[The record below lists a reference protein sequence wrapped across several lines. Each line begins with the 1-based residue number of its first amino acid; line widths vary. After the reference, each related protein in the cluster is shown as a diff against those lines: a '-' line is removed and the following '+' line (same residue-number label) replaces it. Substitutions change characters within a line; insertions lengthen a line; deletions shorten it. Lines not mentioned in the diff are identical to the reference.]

1 MLEDHKDRITKLLA
15 NPKVDASTE
24 SFLFSLL
31 HNVERWGKLTERQEK
46 ALKRIEDRH
55 TDEAIIRRERWTDEW
70 NEEKRQVAT
79 ICASY
84 YLSTG
89 AYFFDLATRVLNESD
104 FVPSEKQFNAMC
116 CNKYAKKV
124 IENTQGEAKYL
135 VGSFVDFRSGAPRAA
150 LHLTPEAIN
159 TPALVLETGVGVV
172 TTHAKGGK
180 KYKVLPVG
188 SVSPITIEERHLK
201 KSRKAKSS

>member
-1 MLEDHKDRITKLLA
+1 MPQHKDRITKLLA
-15 NPKVDASTE
+15 NQNVNASTE
-24 SFLFSLL
+24 SFLLSLL
-31 HNVERWGKLTERQEK
+31 NNIERWGKLTERQEG
-46 ALKRIEDRH
+46 ALKRIEERH
-55 TDEAIIRRERWTDEW
+55 TDEAITRREGWADEW
-70 NEEKRQVAT
+70 NEEKRQTAL

-89 AYFFDLATRVLNESD
+89 AYLFDLATRVLNESD

-124 IENTQGEAKYL
+124 IENTQGEAKYP
-135 VGSFVDFRSGAPRAA
+135 VGSFVDFRAGVSHRSLRLA
-150 LHLTPEAIN
+150 PEATN
-159 TPALVLETGVGVV
+159 MPALVLETGVGVV

-180 KYKVLPVG
+180 KYVVLPVG

>member
-1 MLEDHKDRITKLLA
+1 MPQHKDRITKLLA
-15 NPKVDASTE
+15 NPNVNASTE
-24 SFLFSLL
+24 SFLLSLL
-31 HNVERWGKLTERQEK
+31 GNVERWGKLTERQQD
-46 ALKRIEDRH
+46 ALKRIEERH
-55 TDEAIIRRERWTDEW
+55 TDEAITRREEW
-70 NEEKRQVAT
+70 AAEWDEEKRQVVI

-124 IENTQGEAKYL
+124 VESTQSEAKYP
-135 VGSFVDFRSGAPRAA
+135 VGSFVDFRTGTPRAT
-150 LHLTPEAIN
+150 LRLTPEAIN
-159 TPALVLETGVGVV
+159 VPALVLETGVGVV

-180 KYKVLPVG
+180 KYVVLPVG
-188 SVSPITIEERHLK
+188 SIGPITIEERHLK
-201 KSRKAKSS
+201 KSKKAKSS

>member
-84 YLSTG
+84 YLLTG

-135 VGSFVDFRSGAPRAA
+135 VGSFVDFRSGVSHRSLRLA
-150 LHLTPEAIN
+150 PEAIN